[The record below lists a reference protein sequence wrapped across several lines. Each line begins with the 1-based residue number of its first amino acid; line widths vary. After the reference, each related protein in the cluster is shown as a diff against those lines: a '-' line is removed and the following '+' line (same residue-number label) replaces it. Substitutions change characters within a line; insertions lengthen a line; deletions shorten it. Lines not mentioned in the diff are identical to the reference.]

1 MNCRSRGAYRYWVT
15 SLAMAIVLPAWS
27 LAGSDHSAAASISAS
42 RHGPGIVNHP
52 VHVIPSSNV
61 HVPAGWPLSP
71 RGEITCSTCHN
82 QLPGSDGAGN
92 AYLRGADHTEE
103 PTGSFCANC
112 HDDGRSDEVGGMHW
126 RALRVAHIMPER
138 WARGGRSAGLDDASR
153 LCLQCHDGINASE
166 VAHTSMHGRGDSRGV
181 NELSHPVGM
190 AYPDGAGRNRNSGY
204 KPRMALPRTVRLP
217 QGAVSCVSC
226 HDLYSATEDRLT
238 VPIEG
243 SRLCLTCHDMD

>member
-27 LAGSDHSAAASISAS
+27 LAGSDHSAGATTSAH
-42 RHGPGIVNHP
+42 RHGPGILNHP

-71 RGEITCSTCHN
+71 RGEITCSTCHK
-82 QLPGSDGAGN
+82 QWPGSERAGN
-92 AYLRGADHTEE
+92 AYLRGADQPEGS
-103 PTGSFCANC
+103 TGLFCANC
-112 HDDGRSDEVGGMHW
+112 HDVGRSDEVGGMHW

-138 WARGGRSAGLDDASR
+138 RAGGGRSAGLDKASR

-166 VAHTSMHGRGDSRGV
+166 VAHTIMNGRGSAWGS
-181 NELSHPVGM
+181 NELSHPVGV
-190 AYPDGAGRNRNSGY
+190 AYPTGSARGRDSAY
-204 KPRMALPRTVRLP
+204 KPRTALPRTVRLP

-226 HDLYSATEDRLT
+226 HDLYSVSDDRLT